1 MAVASLVPS
10 ARVVPPLIDV
20 AVMAPWL
27 VLPPV
32 TLLLPSGWHKVLT
45 LSPPFVPCP
54 ALTHTVLFF
63 FLAALEKY
71 NVGESV

>member
-1 MAVASLVPS
+1 
-10 ARVVPPLIDV
+10 
-20 AVMAPWL
+20 MAPWL

>member
-1 MAVASLVPS
+1 VAVASLVPS

-32 TLLLPSGWHKVLT
+32 TLLLPSG
-45 LSPPFVPCP
+45 
-54 ALTHTVLFF
+54 
-63 FLAALEKY
+63 
-71 NVGESV
+71 